1 MHTLQRGHQCSPTL
15 PPQRFSPGALLP
27 PMDRMAKSRD
37 LWGGHDWQREMLLAP
52 SEARGAAQCKDSH
65 TSEADS
71 APMSTVTTSS
81 KPVLPSHT
89 TLTLIAAKART
100 STVTCQAACG
110 TSHAHRR
117 WVRRD
122 SENTRSPGVE
132 ATCSHSHGESEAEP
146 GSKPK

>member
-1 MHTLQRGHQCSPTL
+1 MPLDVLR
-15 PPQRFSPGALLP
+15 
-27 PMDRMAKSRD
+27 
-37 LWGGHDWQREMLLAP
+37 
-52 SEARGAAQCKDSH
+52 CKDSH
-65 TSEADS
+65 TSEDDS
-71 APMSTVTTSS
+71 APMSTVPMSS

-89 TLTLIAAKART
+89 MLTLIAAKART